1 MDAGAVER
9 DLGGCRR
16 KLKDLTASLARLE
29 SCRRELVARLGEVL
43 SPDGS
48 AGGGCS
54 GGGTPP
60 AAAGGPLFCRQRSGG
75 DASCVP
81 FPSSPDEEL
90 DWCLEMLKLRCQ
102 DVAEE
107 LGEVVLLAEAL
118 HGLAR
123 RRTAPRGAGGP
134 DVPGGPALG
143 AVSSTGA
150 AESGA
155 PRAAAAP
162 SAPVGPVPS
171 PPSAAAEP
179 SPPSAAPSPP
189 GAAPAQVRT
198 AAPGAESLAAL
209 ISSPHF
215 QKAAAQLLAQ
225 LIRK

>member
-1 MDAGAVER
+1 MDAGAVEQ

-29 SCRRELVARLGEVL
+29 CCRRELVARLGEVL

-48 AGGGCS
+48 ADGGCS
-54 GGGTPP
+54 GSAAPPP
-60 AAAGGPLFCRQRSGG
+60 AAGRRLLCRQRSGRDPSG
-75 DASCVP
+75 VT

-118 HGLAR
+118 HALAR
-123 RRTAPRGAGGP
+123 KQAVAAGAGGP
-134 DVPGGPALG
+134 AAPGGPAPA

-150 AESGA
+150 PGSGA
-155 PRAAAAP
+155 ATAAAAASVP
-162 SAPVGPVPS
+162 VAP
-171 PPSAAAEP
+171 
-179 SPPSAAPSPP
+179 APSPP
-189 GAAPAQVRT
+189 AAAPAQVRT

-209 ISSPHF
+209 ISSPQF
-215 QKAAAQLLAQ
+215 QKAAAQLFAQ
-225 LIRK
+225 LIKK